1 MLNKMKKK
9 MLHKL
14 AAVIACGALLLV
26 SVPLSSFAEAEG
38 ESETVREDDSTVIEG
53 VSRTDPESDRYTL
66 KTAEAGS
73 LDLKCKSAILMEAS
87 TGTVLYEQNA
97 DERLPPAS
105 VTKVMTLL
113 LIMEAVETG
122 KISLDDAVTVSAHAA
137 SMGGSQIF
145 LKEGESMTVEEL
157 LKSVIIASA
166 NDAAV
171 ALAEYTFGNEE
182 SFVAEMNKR
191 ARELGMDNTVFENT
205 NGLDDTV
212 TEHLT
217 TARDI
222 ALMSRELI
230 KYPKIIEYSSK
241 WMDTVRDGAFG
252 LTNTNR
258 LVRFYRGCT
267 GLKTGSTSKAGF
279 CVSATAERDGM
290 GLICVIMG
298 AETRDIRNA
307 AATSLLDW
315 GFANYGI
322 YTAKLGSTEPIS
334 IKRGVKALCATEY
347 GEFSCVLPKGEISL
361 VTAET
366 ELSASLDAPIKKGD
380 TVGSVMYKCYDRVIG
395 TVEIKAAEDID
406 RIGYFDILGRML
418 TVFTLKSP

>member
-1 MLNKMKKK
+1 MHNKMNKKV
-9 MLHKL
+9 LHKL
-14 AAVIACGALLLV
+14 VAIIVCAALLLL
-26 SVPLSSFAEAEG
+26 SVPLSTFAET
-38 ESETVREDDSTVIEG
+38 ESESESGRAEDGASFENGISTGSEYV
-53 VSRTDPESDRYTL
+53 L
-66 KTAEAGS
+66 KTADAGS
-73 LDLKCKSAILMEAS
+73 LELKCKSAILMEAS

-105 VTKVMTLL
+105 VTKIMTLL
-113 LIMEAVETG
+113 LIMEAVEA
-122 KISLDDAVTVSAHAA
+122 KRISLSDTVTVSAHAS

-145 LKEGESMTVEEL
+145 LKEGEEMTVEEL

-222 ALMSRELI
+222 AIMSRELI

-290 GLICVIMG
+290 ELICVIMG

-307 AATSLLDW
+307 AAVSLLDW

-322 YTAKLGSTEPIS
+322 YVSESGNTDPITVKCG
-334 IKRGVKALCATEY
+334 IKNICNTEY
-347 GEFSCVLPKGEISL
+347 SSFSCVLSKGDISL
-361 VTAET
+361 VTT
-366 ELSASLDAPIKKGD
+366 EIKLSESLNAPIKKGD
-380 TVGSVMYKCYDRVIG
+380 IVGSVTYKCSEKIIG
-395 TVEIKAAEDID
+395 TIDIKAAEGVE
-406 RIGYFDILGRML
+406 RIGYFDILARML
-418 TVFTLKSP
+418 TIFTLKSP